1 MTNSTVCES
10 LPSGAKQSNVE
21 VVTFVDPRRKNK
33 LSKAVELVK
42 KVRGT

>member
-1 MTNSTVCES
+1 MTNSTVCGS

-21 VVTFVDPRRKNK
+21 VVTFIDPRRKNQ